1 MTKTIHRSFRLTVRE
16 GMVAEQVKPHVRLV
30 AVLFAMVLLLFALG
44 SIALA
49 LAIVVLLALHEH
61 EDWRA
66 ELFGVL
72 VFLGIPIAIQAA
84 AARILLTGL
93 FVRLRWLTAEE
104 AAEFTWMVH
113 RWPRSSRKPSEK
125 DN

>member
-1 MTKTIHRSFRLTVRE
+1 MTKTIHRSFRLTLRE
-16 GMVAEQVKPHVRLV
+16 GMTAEQVKPRVRRV
-30 AVLFAMVLLLFALG
+30 AALFAIVLLLLALG

-49 LAIVVLLALHEH
+49 LAIVVFLGLHDH

-66 ELFGVL
+66 EAFGVL
-72 VFLGIPIAIQAA
+72 LFLGIPIALQA
-84 AARILLTGL
+84 AARILLTRL
-93 FVRLRWLTAEE
+93 FVRLRWLTAAE

-113 RWPRSSRKPSEK
+113 RWPRSCRKPSEK